1 MLLNHLDKKA
11 TLQII
16 RLRNKYEE
24 AMTQLNKYYSDSN
37 KVIKSCLDEIRAQ
50 PAISSFDYK
59 GPVAYKKCLVNNH
72 TRLQAC
78 KLDHEM
84 SNAAALGVMVRK
96 FPIQEVVKWQEF
108 LAERDKTEQT
118 KPKGV

>member
-24 AMTQLNKYYSDSN
+24 AMTQLDKYYSDSN

-59 GPVAYKKCLVNNH
+59 GLVAYKKCLVNNH
-72 TRLQAC
+72 IAILKA
-78 KLDHEM
+78 H
-84 SNAAALGVMVRK
+84 AHALK
-96 FPIQEVVKWQEF
+96 
-108 LAERDKTEQT
+108 
-118 KPKGV
+118 